1 MKQEAPL
8 KYSVG
13 EPNFSILLPG
23 GCNAK
28 CSFCFAGE
36 CKKPLPVPAY
46 VKRLH
51 ETLTELPDE
60 FTSVSLTGGEPT
72 ISKYLKPTLM
82 VLALHKKRI
91 KKVVMTTNGTRL
103 MSCLDEMI
111 GVVDHLNLSMHHYD
125 AKENKKI
132 FGGSYDRDHDTIH
145 SMNHDANKAGIDVTA
160 NCVFNLKTPPSF
172 FAEYIE
178 VAKRLGFS
186 AVHFRKENGNLKTP
200 ANWNKAFG
208 DHTVTGKGGCPACR
222 TTWIRAGGIPVAL
235 KTSVLEPDTALDADT
250 IHELIFHGDG
260 KLYSNWAGT
269 REVVLADGR
278 VWNQKNAKVQTKTKL
293 VIKSKKKSIVEKKNA
308 FKKSARSISLSRL
321 VDYSVGC
328 GRSSGCGRVL
338 TSHGCG
344 SSYSGGCR

>member
-8 KYSVG
+8 KYSVD

-103 MSCLDEMI
+103 MSCLDEMA

-132 FGGSYDRDHDTIH
+132 FGGSYDLGHVTIQR
-145 SMNHDANKAGIDVTA
+145 MNHAANKAGIDVTA

-178 VAKRLGFS
+178 LAKRIGFS

-208 DHTVTGKGGCPACR
+208 DYTVTGRGGCPACR

-269 REVVLADGR
+269 RAVVLAEGL
-278 VWNQKNAKVQTKTKL
+278 VWDDKTAKAQTKTKL
-293 VIKSKKKSIVEKKNA
+293 VIKSKKKSIVEKKNF
-308 FKKSARSISLSRL
+308 FKKKTSRPSLSRL
-321 VDYSVGC
+321 VDFGVVGADVLSC
-328 GRSSGCGRVL
+328 GSSL
-338 TSHGCG
+338 ISHGCG
-344 SSYSGGCR
+344 SSDSGGCR